1 MGVAASVCLRDGWF
15 FFFAN
20 DIKLMVLVADIV
32 MHFFRAL
39 LPSQMSHTTTSS
51 YITPICVEYSIMAVY
66 FGVWL
71 CGQGGLHCM
80 FLVTK
85 IRWCG
90 VVYCDFK
97 LFGSQVFLHSAAFFS
112 RKGFCSREALLMMF
126 QCLHTVWQYLMAVRS
141 M

>member
-1 MGVAASVCLRDGWF
+1 MCVYVMGGF

-39 LPSQMSHTTTSS
+39 LPSQMSHTTRAR
-51 YITPICVEYSIMAVY
+51 ILHPICVEYSIIALH
-66 FGVWL
+66 FGGWL

-85 IRWCG
+85 MR
-90 VVYCDFK
+90 
-97 LFGSQVFLHSAAFFS
+97 
-112 RKGFCSREALLMMF
+112 
-126 QCLHTVWQYLMAVRS
+126 
-141 M
+141 